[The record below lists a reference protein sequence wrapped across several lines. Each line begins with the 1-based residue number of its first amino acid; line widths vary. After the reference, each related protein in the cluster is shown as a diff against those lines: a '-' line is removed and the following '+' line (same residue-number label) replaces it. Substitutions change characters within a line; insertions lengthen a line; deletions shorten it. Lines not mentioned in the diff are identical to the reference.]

1 MKRFIFN
8 RKGLSLI
15 EILIVMGILGFV
27 MTFVYRGLRD
37 NAKKVKLGK
46 AKVLI
51 GVIEQAME
59 EFNLDCGYYPESLE
73 DLVSAPSDCEE
84 WGPKPYFKNGKIPK
98 DPWKQDFQY
107 EYDEDS
113 ETYVITSF
121 GADRK
126 PGGSGKFNKDI
137 SSLD

>member
-1 MKRFIFN
+1 M
-8 RKGLSLI
+8 
-15 EILIVMGILGFV
+15 LIVIGLLAFV
-27 MTFVYRGLRD
+27 VTLIANRIGKGRD
-37 NAKKVKLGK
+37 K
-46 AKVLI
+46 AKIGQARILI

-59 EFNLDCGYYPESLE
+59 EFNLDCGYYPESLG
-73 DLVSAPSDCEE
+73 DLVSAPPDCEE

-113 ETYVITSF
+113 GNYVIISF